1 MQIQDAIHGYIG
13 LNDLEEAVLDTPEM
27 QRLRRV
33 RQLGFSNLV
42 YPSATHTRF
51 EHSLGAMHLAD
62 MFASSMQLGEGR
74 AQELRLAALLHDLGH
89 GPFSHVTDDIFHD
102 HGMSHEAFSKR
113 KIQNSRIADLLHD
126 HGIHPNRVTKLIDG
140 NGRLGSIV
148 AGHID
153 VDRMDYLMRDAHYTG
168 VAYGTIDAET
178 IIRAARIEEQ
188 ELVFDRKYLN
198 ALESLLTARYLM
210 MPTVYLHQASRG
222 AAMLFHE
229 AFRLLEQETDI
240 GADEL
245 AYMDDMEIVG
255 RMRRSDTA
263 APLIER
269 LLDRRL
275 YKVATTLPD
284 AERSADSIR
293 DELCDA
299 TGLTREEILVDTLQM
314 AKTRTYDVPVHNGET
329 VEPLD
334 DLSSLPEALQQA
346 LQQQNMT
353 RIYADP
359 TDVDAVADAAASLD

>member
-1 MQIQDAIHGYIG
+1 
-13 LNDLEEAVLDTPEM
+13 
-27 QRLRRV
+27 
-33 RQLGFSNLV
+33 
-42 YPSATHTRF
+42 
-51 EHSLGAMHLAD
+51 
-62 MFASSMQLGEGR
+62 
-74 AQELRLAALLHDLGH
+74 
-89 GPFSHVTDDIFHD
+89 
-102 HGMSHEAFSKR
+102 
-113 KIQNSRIADLLHD
+113 
-126 HGIHPNRVTKLIDG
+126 
-140 NGRLGSIV
+140 
-148 AGHID
+148 
-153 VDRMDYLMRDAHYTG
+153 
-168 VAYGTIDAET
+168 
-178 IIRAARIEEQ
+178 
-188 ELVFDRKYLN
+188 
-198 ALESLLTARYLM
+198 
-210 MPTVYLHQASRG
+210 
-222 AAMLFHE
+222 MLFHE

-255 RMRRSDTA
+255 RMRRSDAA